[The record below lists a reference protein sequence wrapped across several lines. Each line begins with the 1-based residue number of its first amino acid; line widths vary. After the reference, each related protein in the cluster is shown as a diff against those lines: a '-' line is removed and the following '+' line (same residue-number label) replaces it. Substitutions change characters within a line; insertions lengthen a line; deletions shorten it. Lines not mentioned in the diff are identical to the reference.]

1 MKGSDNIIIQNASGD
16 SYTVFIPDGYTFNVN
31 VKNKSIVTSSD
42 GVEDISSDAI
52 ERIDKN
58 VNQLNKNFKKY
69 FNFDSVATSSVASQE
84 ASVNASYNA
93 SMDSLYKQVSDINNN
108 IYGLGIAFLV
118 FIMFYVVF
126 KEIRGWR

>member
-42 GVEDISSDAI
+42 GIEDVSSDALL

-58 VNQLNKNFKKY
+58 VYQLNKNFKKY
-69 FNFDSVATSSVASQE
+69 FNHDSVVTSSNASQE

-93 SMDSLYKQVSDINNN
+93 SMDSLYKQYLNH
-108 IYGLGIAFLV
+108 IY
-118 FIMFYVVF
+118 
-126 KEIRGWR
+126 